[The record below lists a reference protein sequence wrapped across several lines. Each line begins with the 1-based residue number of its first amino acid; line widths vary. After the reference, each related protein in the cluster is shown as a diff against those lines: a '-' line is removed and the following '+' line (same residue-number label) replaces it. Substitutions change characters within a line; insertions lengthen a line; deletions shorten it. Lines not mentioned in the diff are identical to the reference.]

1 MGAMRIPCISCQSFF
16 RLDGSLV
23 KTTGSLVRCTKCGNI
38 FRVYPQAL
46 DDVRVTKFT
55 NADQSLPDD
64 PSEVEKTNVKNDPPV
79 KTSEAMNAY
88 RIDEIASLDAFE
100 EEREDPEIEDIDPA
114 ELTDWDDI
122 PEAEDN
128 PPLKVSPLRRCWQ
141 KIKFAVSN

>member
-1 MGAMRIPCISCQSFF
+1 
-16 RLDGSLV
+16 
-23 KTTGSLVRCTKCGNI
+23 
-38 FRVYPQAL
+38 VYPQAL